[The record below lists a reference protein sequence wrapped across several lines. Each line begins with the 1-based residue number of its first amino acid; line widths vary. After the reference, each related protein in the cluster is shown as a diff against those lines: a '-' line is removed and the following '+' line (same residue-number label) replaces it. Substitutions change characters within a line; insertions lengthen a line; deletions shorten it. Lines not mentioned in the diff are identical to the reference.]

1 MLWPSYQVCKLALLL
16 MQLEESKTLGLEGP
30 LALVIGLVDQV
41 VLQVAQEGV
50 LMVAVVVVHL
60 VV

>member
-1 MLWPSYQVCKLALLL
+1 MGRN
-16 MQLEESKTLGLEGP
+16 LGLEGP
-30 LALVIGLVDQV
+30 LALVIDLVDQV